1 MGQCLT
7 IPDTGFNT
15 TQRNPVLHED
25 RALVLQYLECIPF
38 FRKYDITMKGL
49 IMSNMSRRTFSTGD
63 VIIEAGESSDVFD
76 VMYIV
81 MSGTFDVMARKH
93 GISYKIA
100 TRERGQSFGEVA
112 LIKNIAHPF
121 TIISKCN
128 TEVWC
133 LQREALVQCIRSE
146 IENYR
151 SSLELF
157 LRTIPVFED
166 ILPEHM
172 NKLIDAAQRVVYEKN
187 DDIVMGGD
195 SDKFMI
201 IKHGQADEIEEG
213 IEKDYVNSGS
223 LFGYD
228 MIWDRSIK
236 PINMKVTSDILECIQ
251 FNRCDLINIIDPYR
265 HNFELFDRKTSIEHL
280 RRKSMYYIDEEQQLS
295 ERTQVIIMS
304 QKGYVIKVSGHVAEI
319 ESLCSVNDNPLTLQV
334 VGILGRGAFSTVFLV
349 KCKNNGVMYALK
361 RISKSRVT
369 DCKKH
374 VFHEKLITTNLTSA
388 FCVRQY
394 ASFQDKN
401 HLYMLIDSMECN
413 SMSILYS
420 MCKQYR
426 SFHCGNNGFWVGLP
440 ENIARFYVGCVVIGI
455 EHLHKNNI
463 IYRDLKPENI
473 LIDKRGYAKL
483 ADFGMSMVLEEGSRT
498 FTFCGTPGYLAPEI
512 IQGHGY
518 DKAVDWWSLG
528 VFIFV
533 LLTAALPFDYPHC
546 FDPMDSIKRIQDP
559 GYRVVYPEYMSDD
572 AIDLISKL
580 LQRKP
585 DDRMKFVAM
594 LRKHPWFIGLDWGA
608 LVSKQIVPPKVR
620 VKMVVQTASEDVV
633 RREPS
638 LKIKKNGSGDVFAD
652 F

>member
-7 IPDTGFNT
+7 IPDTGFIT
-15 TQRNPVLHED
+15 TQRNPVLPED
-25 RALVLQYLECIPF
+25 RALVSQYLAYIPF
-38 FRKYDITMKGL
+38 FHKYEILMKEL
-49 IMSNMSRRTFSTGD
+49 IMNNMFHRTFTTGD

-81 MSGTFDVMARKH
+81 KSGTFDVMTRKH

-100 TRERGQSFGEVA
+100 SRERGQSFGEVA
-112 LIKNIAHPF
+112 LIQNIAHPF
-121 TIISKCN
+121 TVISMCN
-128 TEVWC
+128 TDVWC
-133 LQREALVQCIRSE
+133 LQRDDLVKCMRSE
-146 IENYR
+146 VESYR
-151 SSLELF
+151 TSLELF

-172 NKLIDAAQRVVYEKN
+172 NKLIDIARRIDYKKN

-195 SDKFMI
+195 SDKFLI
-201 IKHGQADEIEEG
+201 IKHGEAEEIEEG
-213 IEKDYVNSGS
+213 RENDYVNSGS

-228 MIWDRSIK
+228 MIWDREIK
-236 PINMKVTSDILECIQ
+236 PINMKVTSDVLECIE
-251 FNRCDLINIIDPYR
+251 FNRYDLISIIDDYR
-265 HNFELFDRKTSIEHL
+265 HAFEMFDQKTSVEHR
-280 RRKSMYYIDEEQQLS
+280 RRKSMYIAHEDHLS
-295 ERTQVIIMS
+295 ERTLVNIVS
-304 QKGYVIKVSGHVAEI
+304 QKGFVTRVLGHVAEI
-319 ESLCSVNDNPLTLQV
+319 ETLCSSDKPLTLRV
-334 VGILGRGAFSTVFLV
+334 IGILGRGAFSTVFLV
-349 KCKNNGVMYALK
+349 KCKNNGVTYALK

-388 FCVRQY
+388 FCVRQH

-401 HLYMLIDSMECN
+401 HLYMLIDCMECN

-420 MCKQYR
+420 MCKPYS
-426 SFHCGNNGFWVGLP
+426 SFWCSKNGFWKGLS
-440 ENIARFYVGCVVIGI
+440 ENVACFYVGCVVLGL

-483 ADFGMSMVLEEGSRT
+483 ADFGMSMVLEDGSRT

-512 IQGHGY
+512 IHGHGY
-518 DKAVDWWSLG
+518 GKAVDWWSLG

-546 FDPMDSIKRIQDP
+546 LDPMDAIKRIQDRNF
-559 GYRVVYPEYMSDD
+559 RVVYPDYMSCD
-572 AIDLISKL
+572 AIDLISML
-580 LQRKP
+580 LQRDP
-585 DDRMKFVAM
+585 DERMKFVTTR
-594 LRKHPWFIGLDWGA
+594 LKKHPWFLGLNWGA

-620 VKMVVQTASEDVV
+620 VKLVVQSAPEGVV

-638 LKIKKNGSGDVFAD
+638 MKIKKNALNDIFVD